1 MKATIEQRAEQALAG
16 GQTLTQVRK
25 SHAARP
31 LEENLP
37 IRRGRCGAG
46 MASRGRMATPGITDA
61 EVFGQMRGIFQC
73 TRGTP
78 GTAERAAAAHGG
90 NLLRTSLS
98 ALPGRWAH
106 PSPTARFRKTA
117 TLCGLWP
124 VLAGPESSPRA
135 ARRREA
141 AAVAPAPQSPLEG
154 PGWIHN
160 DISPTAIW
168 VSPKALTL
176 SLKELVEFVRLHRPW
191 ARTGG
196 NGSRSKSATFWRAD
210 DNVGGAAALVSHAS
224 GLEFADVSGC
234 AVRDFHLTFRNM
246 NLPTEL
252 PVRESGVAG
261 DSALVARARLRGGGP
276 GADARLQAQRRS
288 RSRTCSIL
296 RRRTMAS
303 RRPASARAYRSS

>member
-78 GTAERAAAAHGG
+78 GTAERTAAAHGG

-141 AAVAPAPQSPLEG
+141 AAVGPAAALRALLQQGCDLGVAQGLDPLAQRTGGICAPAPALGKDGWEWFQIQVSDFLEG
-154 PGWIHN
+154 GRQCW
-160 DISPTAIW
+160 
-168 VSPKALTL
+168 
-176 SLKELVEFVRLHRPW
+176 RC
-191 ARTGG
+191 GG
-196 NGSRSKSATFWRAD
+196 IG
-210 DNVGGAAALVSHAS
+210 
-224 GLEFADVSGC
+224 
-234 AVRDFHLTFRNM
+234 
-246 NLPTEL
+246 
-252 PVRESGVAG
+252 
-261 DSALVARARLRGGGP
+261 
-276 GADARLQAQRRS
+276 
-288 RSRTCSIL
+288 
-296 RRRTMAS
+296 
-303 RRPASARAYRSS
+303 